1 MACVYSMRSSLFWMM
16 LVSLTGL
23 AFTGCATSVSTT
35 TDKPR
40 LAQQSVLST
49 LWMDR
54 AGEYRAL
61 CHQAFNMAKL
71 QVDRRLSYHR
81 TLEKPLAVT
90 VDIDETVL
98 SNVPYFSQLID
109 KGEVFPTGW
118 KVWMQ
123 MSTAQ
128 AIPGALEF
136 LKYARFRGVE
146 VFYISN
152 RSMNE
157 GLTATINNLVK
168 MDFPFADQRHLLLK
182 STSGNK
188 QPRRDRVEQTHEV
201 ILLIGDNL
209 NDFSLIF
216 SDKPVVQRN
225 NAVDMMSSE
234 FGKRFIILP
243 NPIYGDWEGALYDYQ
258 WGTSSAQKLK
268 VRQQLYSQ

>member
-1 MACVYSMRSSLFWMM
+1 MACVYSMRSCLFWMM

-23 AFTGCATSVSTT
+23 AITGCVTSVSTT

-81 TLEKPLAVT
+81 TLEKPLAVI

-109 KGEVFPTGW
+109 KGEVFPSGW

-268 VRQQLYSQ
+268 VRQQLYNQ

>member
-23 AFTGCATSVSTT
+23 AITGCATSVSTT

-81 TLEKPLAVT
+81 TLEKPLAVI

-109 KGEVFPTGW
+109 KGEVFPRGW

-152 RSMNE
+152 RSINE

-182 STSGNK
+182 SKSGNK

-268 VRQQLYSQ
+268 VRQQLYNQ

>member
-1 MACVYSMRSSLFWMM
+1 MACVYSMRSCLFWMM

-23 AFTGCATSVSTT
+23 AITGCATSVSTT

-81 TLEKPLAVT
+81 TLEKPLAVI

-109 KGEVFPTGW
+109 KGEVFPSGW

>member
-1 MACVYSMRSSLFWMM
+1 MACVYSMRSCLFWMM

-23 AFTGCATSVSTT
+23 AITGCATSVSTT

-81 TLEKPLAVT
+81 TLEKPLAVI

-109 KGEVFPTGW
+109 KGEVFPSGW

-182 STSGNK
+182 SKSGNK